1 MNKKTL
7 NRIGWRLPAKKSG
20 VEPQRKELGKVPLQ
34 TVGCGMGNAIRDV
47 LGTENDLHLPAKKI
61 AA

>member
-7 NRIGWRLPAKKSG
+7 NRKGWRLPAKKSG
-20 VEPQRKELGKVPLQ
+20 VEPQRTELGKVPLQ
-34 TVGCGMGNAIRDV
+34 TAGCGMGSAIRDV
-47 LGTENDLHLPAKKI
+47 LRTENDPHFPAKKI